1 MKHILVLTSIHGE
14 QPILDKIRNGIELNN
29 WQCVIAGDTISK
41 PIRNSD
47 SLTAIPD
54 EFRSLTTTQHAE
66 EAIKTH
72 PHNLS
77 TKIDLY

>member
-1 MKHILVLTSIHGE
+1 MSKEIERPATPEPNPKTAKPLGFSLAGFGE
-14 QPILDKIRNGIELNN
+14 P
-29 WQCVIAGDTISK
+29 
-41 PIRNSD
+41 
-47 SLTAIPD
+47 AIPD